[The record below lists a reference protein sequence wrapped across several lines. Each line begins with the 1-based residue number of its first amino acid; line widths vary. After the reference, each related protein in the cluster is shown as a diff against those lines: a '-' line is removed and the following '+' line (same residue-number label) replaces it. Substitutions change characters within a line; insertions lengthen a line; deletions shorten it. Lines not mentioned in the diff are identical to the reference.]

1 MKIKFLSWTQRKE
14 IELENLRGADL
25 CGANLCDAD
34 LYDANLRG
42 ANLYGANLCDANLR
56 GANLCGANLC
66 DADLY
71 VADLHGANLCGANLY
86 GANLRNANLCDNMK
100 IKTLHT
106 YSGLYKYEVW
116 SFVDDKNEPW
126 VRMGCLYKPI
136 SEWDKITIEKSNLS
150 EFPDDNSDDST
161 ERARAFY
168 FARAQALLDAKRKT

>member
-34 LYDANLRG
+34 LYDAD
-42 ANLYGANLCDANLR
+42 LYGADLRNANLHGANLR
-56 GANLCGANLC
+56 GADLRG
-66 DADLY
+66 ADLRG
-71 VADLHGANLCGANLY
+71 ADLY